1 MIKQLLAGAKAVQ
14 VVSILYKNGLDVIP
28 EMIKFLDAWME
39 KNEFKTTKEFIGR
52 MSFKMAE
59 NPAAYDRVQFMK
71 HFAGI
76 E

>member
-1 MIKQLLAGAKAVQ
+1 MTDFVNNWMDKHNFAKT
-14 VVSILYKNGLDVIP
+14 SD
-28 EMIKFLDAWME
+28 
-39 KNEFKTTKEFIGR
+39 FIGK
-52 MSFKMAE
+52 MSFKEAE